1 MKLLIVL
8 YLSIFFAAQAYTQN
22 SINLDTVFIG
32 DDENEADTTGY
43 GAVSYDYY
51 IGKYEV
57 TNSEYAAFLNAVA
70 ATDTYSLW
78 HKSMSIERTGLSGDY
93 SYSVKEGQA
102 KHPVVR
108 VNFFD
113 AARFTN
119 WLMNGQPTGSQD
131 QTTTES
137 GFYTFSEASTISSKG
152 TRSAN
157 KIDDKNWVAI
167 ASEDEWYKAAYYDRA
182 LNSGAGGYYKYPTGS
197 DTAPTKSAPTAA
209 LNSANYGGKN
219 GVGAT
224 TVVGSYSG
232 ASSPYGTF
240 DQGGNVQEWTD
251 SIVDESKRAVR
262 GGWYN
267 ASKGKAMLST
277 FRYPTDSTKKQTSIG
292 FRVSSMATLSVG
304 AMLSAE
310 SGSYGIGNVL
320 TIQATWDNTVNVDG
334 IPKLKLS
341 NGSEAAYSGG
351 VAHQHCSFCTH
362 PKQVTS
368 AQKTYQLKNILVQ
381 SRMHQ
386 GIW

>member
-1 MKLLIVL
+1 MRSKAIPITFLTVKFLTIL
-8 YLSIFFAAQAYTQN
+8 NLSIFFAAQAYTQS
-22 SINLDTVFIG
+22 SINFDTVFIG
-32 DDENEADTTGY
+32 NDENEADTTGY

-78 HKSMSIERTGLSGDY
+78 HKSMSIEQTGLGGDY
-93 SYSVKEGQA
+93 TYSVVDGKGE
-102 KHPVVR
+102 HPVVR

-113 AARFTN
+113 AARFAN

-137 GFYTFSEASTISSKG
+137 GFYTFSGASTISSQG

-182 LNSGAGGYYKYPTGS
+182 LNSAAGGYYKYPTGS
-197 DTAPTKSAPTAA
+197 DTAPTKSAPTADP
-209 LNSANYGGKN
+209 NSANYGGKQSF
-219 GVGAT
+219 GAT

-232 ASSPYGTF
+232 SSSPYGTF

-262 GGWYN
+262 GGGYN
-267 ASKGKAMLST
+267 ASKGRALLST
-277 FRYPTDSTKKQTSIG
+277 FRYPTNSDIKQLTIG
-292 FRVSSMATLSVG
+292 FRISSLSTMSVG

-310 SGSYGIGNVL
+310 SGSYGIGDSL
-320 TIQATWDNTVNVDG
+320 LIKATWNDTVEVTG
-334 IPKLKLS
+334 TPKLKLS
-341 NGSEAAYSGG
+341 NG
-351 VAHQHCSFCTH
+351 
-362 PKQVTS
+362 
-368 AQKTYQLKNILVQ
+368 
-381 SRMHQ
+381 
-386 GIW
+386 